1 MGSTFSIKNNCIQF
15 LHPFT
20 LLFKEPNINIE
31 YGKTKQSH
39 TFSLLIYIFIFIYSI
54 ATVIYIML
62 SDKTSVE
69 VCLSTF
75 CLSVTF
81 IGLIIYGTVV
91 KQCKWIVIQN
101 VRNVELFL
109 LCIVYVIFSLLN
121 KIICWH
127 IKKKL
132 ETQKNQTFFE
142 FLFIDIEIVSKLI
155 WALSADNEFIFLFCS
170 NILFHFHQ

>member
-1 MGSTFSIKNNCIQF
+1 
-15 LHPFT
+15 
-20 LLFKEPNINIE
+20 
-31 YGKTKQSH
+31 
-39 TFSLLIYIFIFIYSI
+39 
-54 ATVIYIML
+54 ML

-132 ETQKNQTFFE
+132 ETQKNQPFFE

-170 NILFHFHQ
+170 NILSFHLKSLYLCHIRQHIVHFLIFLYCIVSPLLDHLTF